1 MLKKRFFLF
10 FISLF
15 SFVFLQAQLKWQIR
29 DSVIKFPNNFGSWIQ
44 RNIGTYNPFNEKIGT
59 KVASFQLKSI
69 GDFNKDGFND
79 LCFEMDLNVFRWNG
93 VTNIDK
99 FRDSSSDYYRGIF
112 INQKNGTFLLD
123 TNYIIHGRGRP
134 WEGHFGDFNGDGLID
149 YYSACIGYESNPLY
163 RDTLYYRYPR
173 YDNSPSHVFF
183 NNGKT
188 FDKVDLDTVN
198 MLNYNSDV
206 IDINNDGKDEI
217 IAVNSAKFF
226 LYEYDIKTKV
236 FNSRLSNINDIIYKK
251 YGNNIKFINFKERP
265 NNSILL
271 TLSYNTPGSDKL
283 MIDILKVNLIDST
296 VTSINSFYHPFYTFT
311 DGTIQYA
318 EIADKKGILKYEDIN
333 NDQKDELIFIG
344 AITFKTALPTFQSNQ
359 RMGIN
364 IIENNQLNTSKFWNI
379 DTTEIGFRVGGYIID
394 LDNDKKSEIISEE
407 WIKDTSNKY
416 FAYYYTNENG
426 KFTKKFIQNINKS
439 PTPVTVQYKYQ
450 AWPDDF
456 TKDGTPDILIYN
468 PDNLM
473 TNYLYKSFYCKDVI
487 AKPIFNTNKYT
498 FCANDSLKLSITNVN
513 IGDTLKWY
521 YGTKTDLT
529 NVSSKIFSDSVK
541 LFVTRTDT
549 LGCIISSDTVQLLKN
564 PIPTTPSISRD
575 TSNNLISNAS
585 IGNVW
590 YKDGTALT
598 DTTQKIKPGAAGSY
612 TVKTTQNG
620 CASALSSPYYF
631 LVTDIINL
639 SKDEYIKL
647 APNPFINQLNFDFV
661 VKGYQRLNLEIFD
674 LATGVKVAS
683 KQNLTAGISITLGH
697 LSAGNYII
705 KVSSNDNKIVQQFKM
720 VKL

>member
-1 MLKKRFFLF
+1 MKRVIFALV
-10 FISLF
+10 IL
-15 SFVFLQAQLKWQIR
+15 LQLNFAKAQTKWLIK
-29 DSVIKFPNNFGSWIQ
+29 DSVLRFPSNFGSWIQ

-59 KVASFQLKSI
+59 KVSSFQLKSV
-69 GDFNKDGFND
+69 GDFNEDGFND
-79 LCFEMDLNVFRWNG
+79 LCLEMDLNVFRWNG

-173 YDNSPSHVFF
+173 YDNSPSHVFI

-198 MLNYNSDV
+198 MLNFNSDV

-217 IAVNSAKFF
+217 IAINSAKFF
-226 LYEYDIKTKV
+226 LYEYDNKTKV
-236 FNSRLSNINDIIYKK
+236 FNSRLSNINDIISKK

-271 TLSYNTPGSDKL
+271 TLSYNTPGSDKW

-296 VTSINSFYHPFYTFT
+296 VTSINSFYHPFYTFP

-318 EIADKKGILKYEDIN
+318 EIADKKGILKFEDIN

-407 WIKDTSNKY
+407 WILDSAKKYFNYYYSLDSGIYKRKYIQTVNKIIPQNIYNKY
-416 FAYYYTNENG
+416 QVWADNFSQTNNSSSQV
-426 KFTKKFIQNINKS
+426 I
-439 PTPVTVQYKYQ
+439 
-450 AWPDDF
+450 
-456 TKDGTPDILIYN
+456 IYN
-468 PDNLM
+468 PDNLL
-473 TNYLYKSFYCKDVI
+473 TNYMYYTINCNDIIV
-487 AKPIFNTNKYT
+487 KPIFSSSKYS
-498 FCANDSLKLSITNVN
+498 FCSGDSLKLTVSNVN
-513 IGDTLKWY
+513 KGDTLKWF
-521 YGTKTDLT
+521 YGTKSDLS
-529 NVSSKIFSDSVK
+529 NVTSKTFNDSTK
-541 LFVTRTDT
+541 LFVTRTDS
-549 LGCIISSDTVQLLKN
+549 LGCVISSDTVSLVKFA
-564 PIPTTPSISRD
+564 IPSAPVLSRD
-575 TSNNLISNAS
+575 TANNIVAN
-585 IGNVW
+585 INGITW
-590 YKDGTALT
+590 YKDGTPIT
-598 DTTQKIKPGAAGSY
+598 DTTQKIKPTTGGSY
-612 TVKTTQNG
+612 TAKTTQNG
-620 CASALSSPYYF
+620 CVSALSSPYYY

-639 SKDEYIKL
+639 SADEYIKL

-661 VKGYQRLNLEIFD
+661 VKGYQMLNIEVFNV
-674 LATGVKVAS
+674 ATGSKVAS
-683 KQNLTAGISITLGH
+683 QPNLNAGSKINLGQ
-697 LSAGNYII
+697 LTVGTYII
-705 KVSSNDNKIVQQFKM
+705 RVTSNDNKIVQQFKVLKM
-720 VKL
+720 